1 MLPER
6 RPITSRDRRLTGF
19 GGDAILRAQS
29 LGKRRDAVDRL
40 TIIAKLKAKSGA
52 EEQLFEECRKLVG
65 PTLAEEGCIN
75 YDMHRSVEDPGLIMF
90 YENWTNRPLWERHM
104 ESPHLQEFSANTDD
118 IVEVWEL
125 FQGEKVEGA

>member
-1 MLPER
+1 M
-6 RPITSRDRRLTGF
+6 D
-19 GGDAILRAQS
+19 Q
-29 LGKRRDAVDRL
+29 L
-40 TIIAKLKAKSGA
+40 TIIAKLKAKSGS

-90 YENWTNRPLWERHM
+90 YENWTSRPLWERHM
-104 ESPHLQEFSANTDD
+104 ESPHLQEFSATTDD

>member
-1 MLPER
+1 MLPEV
-6 RPITSRDRRLTGF
+6 RPITSRDRRLTRF
-19 GGDAILRAQS
+19 GGDAILRAES
-29 LGKRRDAVDRL
+29 SGKRRDAVDQL

-52 EEQLFEECRKLVG
+52 EERLFEECRKLVG

-90 YENWTNRPLWERHM
+90 YENWTSRPLWERHM
-104 ESPHLQEFSANTDD
+104 ESQHLQEFSANTDD

>member
-1 MLPER
+1 
-6 RPITSRDRRLTGF
+6 LTGI
-19 GGDAILRAQS
+19 GGVGILPAVS
-29 LGKRRDAVDRL
+29 FGKRRDAVDTL
-40 TIIAKLKAKSGA
+40 TIIAKLKAQSGS
-52 EEQLFEECRKLVG
+52 EDKLFEECRKLIG

-90 YENWTNRPLWERHM
+90 YENWTNRPLWEKHM
-104 ESPHLQEFSANTDD
+104 ESPHLQEFSANTED